1 MSTEPHEHA
10 RLGLAAVMIA
20 VTSWGVT
27 GVITKSIDLDALAI
41 AFWRFLVY
49 AAALTA
55 LLAATRRRLTWSAM
69 RVAAPSGLVL
79 SGDVMLF
86 FTAVKVTTI
95 ANATT
100 IGAMQPIVIGVFAT
114 RFLGERIAGRQVVAA
129 SLAIVGV
136 IAVVVESSGT
146 PQWSGAGDL
155 AAVGALLAW
164 SAYFVLAKR
173 ATARLSTLEFTAATA
188 WWVAIG
194 TLPVGLIVGHD
205 MSPPATSEWLAMLG
219 LIVTGGVLGHTFM
232 NWGIPRVPL
241 WLSSTMTLV
250 NPVIASVA
258 AWLFLD
264 ETLNAGMLVAM
275 LVVVAALTIVVTSK
289 TPPTAEGLV
298 VLAEPAT

>member
-1 MSTEPHEHA
+1 
-10 RLGLAAVMIA
+10 MIA

-27 GVITKSIDLDALAI
+27 GVITKSIEMDALAI

-49 AAALTA
+49 AAALTV
-55 LLAATRRRLTWSAM
+55 LLSVTGRRLTWSAM
-69 RVAAPSGLVL
+69 RVAAPSGLIL
-79 SGDVMLF
+79 SADVMLF

-114 RFLGERIAGRQVVAA
+114 RFMGERIAGRQIAA
-129 SLAIVGV
+129 ALLAIVGV

-155 AAVGALLAW
+155 AALGALLAW
-164 SAYFVLAKR
+164 STYFVLAKR
-173 ATARLSTLEFTAATA
+173 ATTKLSTLEFTAATA
-188 WWVAIG
+188 WWVGVA

-205 MSPPATSEWLAMLG
+205 MSAPATPEWLPLLG
-219 LIVTGGVLGHTFM
+219 LILTGGVLGHTFM

-264 ETLNAGMLVAM
+264 ETLNTGMLVAM
-275 LVVVAALTIVVTSK
+275 LVVVVALAVIVAYQTPAANRDV
-289 TPPTAEGLV
+289 V
-298 VLAEPAT
+298 VLAEPAV

>member
-1 MSTEPHEHA
+1 
-10 RLGLAAVMIA
+10 MIA

-27 GVITKSIDLDALAI
+27 GVITKAIDMDALAI
-41 AFWRFLVY
+41 AFWRFVVY
-49 AAALTA
+49 AIALTA
-55 LLAATRRRLTWSAM
+55 LLAAIGRRLTWSAM

-79 SGDVMLF
+79 AGDVMLF

-100 IGAMQPIVIGVFAT
+100 IGAMQPIVIGVVAT
-114 RFLGERIAGRQVVAA
+114 RFMGERIASRQVVAA
-129 SLAIVGV
+129 LMAIVGV

-146 PQWSGAGDL
+146 PEWSGAGDL
-155 AAVGALLAW
+155 AAVGAVIAW

-173 ATARLSTLEFTAATA
+173 AMTTLPTLEFTAATA
-188 WWVAIG
+188 WWVALA
-194 TLPVGLIVGHD
+194 TLPVGLATGYD
-205 MSPPATSEWLAMLG
+205 MSPPPAGEWLALVG

-275 LVVVAALTIVVTSK
+275 LVVVAALAVVVTSK
-289 TPPTAEGLV
+289 TPPTAERLA